1 MWKVKQGRAWLETAQ
16 EYLGLFSMR
25 IKRIAQSVQLVAAGP
40 TVLRLVWGCQ
50 HVLSSLV
57 SPEGRPL

>member
-1 MWKVKQGRAWLETAQ
+1 MWKIKQGRAWLETAQ

-25 IKRIAQSVQLVAAGP
+25 IKRVAHSVQLVAAVT
-40 TVLRLVWGCQ
+40 TVLRLDWGCQ
-50 HVLSSLV
+50 RVLSSLV